1 MSNTSK
7 GRGVKGSKFWM
18 QMIPNTG
25 LKEEFDKIIG
35 EELVWLSPLEG
46 EEKLYEEYELGSK
59 KMVTQLGITDVSI
72 FDFWPKRQ
80 PQWDGIALSKDK
92 KTLYIVEAKAHIS
105 EIDSKC
111 SASEESKQIIEKAM
125 QEVHDDKYP
134 AEKFFPWMNDYY
146 QLGNRL
152 TFLQKMKEKL
162 PEANS
167 IGIKDVKL
175 VLINF
180 TDDFTFKSEPV
191 EVWKDHYREVF
202 EKMTGSAETPEDVIN
217 IFYCVKPMGNQ

>member
-35 EELVWLSPLEG
+35 EELEWLSPLEG
-46 EEKLYEEYELGSK
+46 EEILYEEYELGAK
-59 KMVTQLGITDVSI
+59 EMITELGITDVSI

-162 PEANS
+162 PESNS

-202 EKMTGSAETPEDVIN
+202 EKMTGNEDAPEDVIN
-217 IFYCVKPMGNQ
+217 IFYSVKPMGNQ

>member
-35 EELVWLSPLEG
+35 EELVWLLPLEG

-59 KMVTQLGITDVSI
+59 EMTKELGITDVSI

-111 SASEESKQIIEKAM
+111 SASEESKKIIERSM
-125 QEVHDDKYP
+125 REVYDDKYP
-134 AEKFFPWMNDYY
+134 LGDFDLWMNGYY

-152 TFLQKMKEKL
+152 TFLQNMKEKL

-202 EKMTGSAETPEDVIN
+202 EKMTGNEDTPEDVIN
-217 IFYCVKPMGNQ
+217 IFYSVKPMGNQ

>member
-59 KMVTQLGITDVSI
+59 EMVTQLGITDVSI
-72 FDFWPKRQ
+72 FDFWTKRQ

-111 SASEESKQIIEKAM
+111 SASEESKNIIERAM

-134 AEKFFPWMNDYY
+134 LGDFDLWMNGYY

-152 TFLQKMKEKL
+152 TFLEKMKEKL
-162 PEANS
+162 PEANL

-191 EVWKDHYREVF
+191 KVWKDHYREVF
-202 EKMTGSAETPEDVIN
+202 EKMTGNDDTPEDVIN
-217 IFYCVKPMGNQ
+217 IFYSVKPMGNQ